1 MSQRAIFSHCFL
13 SFIAPTDSSDIMGW
27 ITLRKKRSRNI
38 TPDVDFQL
46 EEDLKITTR
55 HVENVSLNECSRSQR
70 YPFISPNVSDSEL
83 PFIPATAVSQGTSSE
98 LGGLLLVID
107 DVVYDC
113 TEFTTEHPG
122 GKGILEGFAGSDC
135 SWQFWRFH
143 GKKDMEIGRVLRV
156 GRTKGARNKYAEPV
170 KWVGLKSL
178 GDNDW

>member
-1 MSQRAIFSHCFL
+1 M
-13 SFIAPTDSSDIMGW
+13 
-27 ITLRKKRSRNI
+27 
-38 TPDVDFQL
+38 
-46 EEDLKITTR
+46 
-55 HVENVSLNECSRSQR
+55 
-70 YPFISPNVSDSEL
+70 
-83 PFIPATAVSQGTSSE
+83 
-98 LGGLLLVID
+98 LVID

-156 GRTKGARNKYAEPV
+156 GRTKGVRNKYAKPV